1 MICEEKRKSSGF
13 LLSIPLSQH
22 QMNNLTC
29 ILVSLSN
36 GSERSEAG
44 MVAGVGARTRVKW
57 DGPLHFSNN
66 KF

>member
-22 QMNNLTC
+22 QMSNLTY
-29 ILVSLSN
+29 ILVSVGN

-44 MVAGVGARTRVKW
+44 TGGRRGREDT
-57 DGPLHFSNN
+57 H
-66 KF
+66 